1 MPIPITKRQKQVFDF
16 IKRYIA
22 ERGYS
27 PTLEEMKKGLKL
39 SAVSTVYQHINVL
52 IDKGYIKKFDNM
64 ARAIEIN
71 DTNKKNQSLIKI
83 PLVGTIAAGEP
94 IEAIETP
101 EKLIT
106 LSREELPSHGKHY
119 ALRVN
124 GNSMIDDGIFDGD
137 IVVIREQQTA
147 DNGQTVVAII
157 DDNQATLKR
166 IYREKNRFRLQPA
179 NQTLLPFYRTEVEV
193 RGVVVKIIRELEPAQ
208 DQDSEL
214 IKLIKTMPPTTNS
227 HRVATS
233 EPNEKAKPFIQW
245 VGGKR
250 EMIPQ
255 YEEFIPKKFNTYYE
269 PFLGGGAMF
278 FYLQP
283 EKAVLSDNN
292 TELIKSYEGV
302 RDNAEEVIKILK
314 ELKSKHSEELYTKVR
329 NLDREI
335 SIFHKL
341 NNAEIAARMI
351 YLNQTCF
358 NGLYRVNQKSQFN
371 VPIGSSLNRLICD
384 EHTLR
389 NASKVLKKI
398 TIEETDFNTSV
409 NNAQKGD
416 FIYCDPPYYPVS
428 VYSDFTR
435 YTKEKFYK
443 EDQVRLKN
451 EIDRL
456 SKIGCK
462 VMLSNSD
469 CEFIRDLYAD
479 YNLHKVYSN
488 RSLNCKKDQRGKVS
502 ELLITNY

>member
-1 MPIPITKRQKQVFDF
+1 
-16 IKRYIA
+16 
-22 ERGYS
+22 
-27 PTLEEMKKGLKL
+27 
-39 SAVSTVYQHINVL
+39 
-52 IDKGYIKKFDNM
+52 
-64 ARAIEIN
+64 
-71 DTNKKNQSLIKI
+71 
-83 PLVGTIAAGEP
+83 
-94 IEAIETP
+94 
-101 EKLIT
+101 
-106 LSREELPSHGKHY
+106 
-119 ALRVN
+119 
-124 GNSMIDDGIFDGD
+124 
-137 IVVIREQQTA
+137 
-147 DNGQTVVAII
+147 
-157 DDNQATLKR
+157 
-166 IYREKNRFRLQPA
+166 
-179 NQTLLPFYRTEVEV
+179 
-193 RGVVVKIIRELEPAQ
+193 
-208 DQDSEL
+208 
-214 IKLIKTMPPTTNS
+214 MPPTTNS

-283 EKAVLSDNN
+283 KKAVLSDNN
-292 TELIKSYEGV
+292 TELIRSYEGV
-302 RDNAEEVIKILK
+302 RDNTEEVIKILK

-416 FIYCDPPYYPVS
+416 FIYFDPPYYPVS

-443 EDQVRLKN
+443 EDQIRLKN

-456 SKIGCK
+456 NKIGCK
-462 VMLSNSD
+462 IMLSNSD
-469 CEFIRDLYAD
+469 CEFVRDLYTD